1 MSKLVEVEIEN
12 KLYIKLLDLE
22 QQKRN
27 TLRLTT
33 LEDNQTAVSI
43 KIFLNN
49 SDNRILI
56 KEFNIRNLKLKVSG
70 VPRFELRSSFN
81 NKILYMELMV
91 DGKIVE
97 ETEIRLRSYLRN
109 KQLPIFILVGL
120 IVLILLFSGVRWF
133 LNSFSVYNTSF
144 QTTENKI
151 ATENIDKISPVP
163 LITKKEPE
171 KEKITPA
178 VEEKT
183 IIPQQI
189 IKQKQEPE
197 KEIIISMH
205 TFYFPPNNTDIQKE
219 TALKLTDLA
228 GKLKEIPKAQVK
240 ISGYCAMTGTD
251 EGRERLSRERAYNVL
266 AYLKN
271 EGWTPETEP
280 EVRWYGGL
288 RPITLNEDEIYK
300 NRRVEIEIVSQ

>member
-109 KQLPIFILVGL
+109 KQLPIFILVGV
-120 IVLILLFSGVRWF
+120 IVLILLFSGARWF
-133 LNSFSVYNTSF
+133 LNSFSLYNTDF
-144 QTTENKI
+144 KTTENKI
-151 ATENIDKISPVP
+151 AAENIDKISPVP

-183 IIPQQI
+183 ITPQQI
-189 IKQKQEPE
+189 KKPEPAR
-197 KEIIISMH
+197 EILKSMH
-205 TFYFPPNNTDIQKE
+205 TLYFPPNNTDIQKE
-219 TALKLTDLA
+219 TALKLSNIA
-228 GKLKEIPKAQVK
+228 EKLKTIPNATVE